1 MVILIMINIVSI
13 SLILVGCSIIVAF
26 IGLFFVFK
34 IWLVWKRLDKNLL
47 KTMVFLDENF
57 LLRNWVY
64 LLATGAFVTLR
75 RVIQFLEILGV
86 PIKSETG
93 TIIFDLMGLAV
104 ITLLVQLGYY
114 WYRLIYSSLPPSK

>member
-1 MVILIMINIVSI
+1 MVILIMTNIVSI

-57 LLRNWVY
+57 LVRNWVY
-64 LLATGAFVTLR
+64 LLATGAFIALR
-75 RVIQFLEILGV
+75 RVIQFLELLEL
-86 PIKSETG
+86 PIQSPAE

>member
-1 MVILIMINIVSI
+1 MTNIVSI
-13 SLILVGCSIIVAF
+13 ILVGCSIIVAF

-57 LLRNWVY
+57 LMRNWVY
-64 LLATGAFVTLR
+64 LLATGAFIALR
-75 RVIQFLEILGV
+75 RVIEFLEILGV
-86 PIKSETG
+86 LIKSETE

>member
-1 MVILIMINIVSI
+1 MVILIMTNVSI

-57 LLRNWVY
+57 LVRNWVY
-64 LLATGAFVTLR
+64 LLATGIFIALR
-75 RVIQFLEILGV
+75 RVIQFLEILEV
-86 PIKSETG
+86 PIKSEAE

>member
-1 MVILIMINIVSI
+1 MVILIMTNLVSI

-57 LLRNWVY
+57 LVRNWVY
-64 LLATGAFVTLR
+64 LLATGAFIALR
-75 RVIQFLEILGV
+75 RVIQFLELLEL
-86 PIKSETG
+86 PIQSPAE

>member
-1 MVILIMINIVSI
+1 MVILIMTNIVSI
-13 SLILVGCSIIVAF
+13 SLILVALSIIVAF

-57 LLRNWVY
+57 LMRNWVY
-64 LLATGAFVTLR
+64 LLATGAFIALR
-75 RVIQFLEILGV
+75 RVIEFLEILGV
-86 PIKSETG
+86 LIKSETE
-93 TIIFDLMGLAV
+93 TIIFDLIGLAV

>member
-1 MVILIMINIVSI
+1 MTNIVSI
-13 SLILVGCSIIVAF
+13 SLILVALSIIVAF

-57 LLRNWVY
+57 LMRNWVY
-64 LLATGAFVTLR
+64 LLATGAFIALR
-75 RVIQFLEILGV
+75 RVIEFLEILGV
-86 PIKSETG
+86 LIKSETE
-93 TIIFDLMGLAV
+93 TIIFDLIGLAV

>member
-1 MVILIMINIVSI
+1 MVILIMTNILSI
-13 SLILVGCSIIVAF
+13 VLVGCSIIVAF

-57 LLRNWVY
+57 LVRNWVY
-64 LLATGAFVTLR
+64 LLATGAFIALR
-75 RVIQFLEILGV
+75 RVIQFLEILEV
-86 PIKSETG
+86 PIKSEAE

-104 ITLLVQLGYY
+104 ISLLVQLGYY

>member
-1 MVILIMINIVSI
+1 MVILIMTNLVSI

-26 IGLFFVFK
+26 IGLFFVLK

-57 LLRNWVY
+57 LVRNWVY
-64 LLATGAFVTLR
+64 LLATGAFIALR
-75 RVIQFLEILGV
+75 RVIQFLELLEL
-86 PIKSETG
+86 PIQSPAE

>member
-1 MVILIMINIVSI
+1 MVILIMENIVSI
-13 SLILVGCSIIVAF
+13 ILVGCSIIVAF

-57 LLRNWVY
+57 LVRNWVY
-64 LLATGAFVTLR
+64 LLAAGTFIAVR
-75 RVIQFLEILGV
+75 RVIQFLGLLGF
-86 PIKSETG
+86 PIGGTAE

-114 WYRLIYSSLPPSK
+114 WYRLIYSSLPAPT

>member
-1 MVILIMINIVSI
+1 MVILIMTNLVNI

-57 LLRNWVY
+57 LVRNWVY
-64 LLATGAFVTLR
+64 LLATGAFIALR
-75 RVIQFLEILGV
+75 RVIQFLELLEL
-86 PIKSETG
+86 PIQSPAE

>member
-1 MVILIMINIVSI
+1 MVILIMTNIVSI

-57 LLRNWVY
+57 LVRNWVY

>member
-1 MVILIMINIVSI
+1 MTNIVSI

-34 IWLVWKRLDKNLL
+34 ICLVWKRLDKNLL

-57 LLRNWVY
+57 LVRNWVY
-64 LLATGAFVTLR
+64 LLATGAFIALR
-75 RVIQFLEILGV
+75 RVIQFLELLEL
-86 PIKSETG
+86 PIQSPAE

>member
-1 MVILIMINIVSI
+1 MVILIMTNIVSI

-57 LLRNWVY
+57 LVRNWVY
-64 LLATGAFVTLR
+64 LLATGAFIALR
-75 RVIQFLEILGV
+75 RVIQFLELLGL
-86 PIKSETG
+86 PIQSPAE

>member
-1 MVILIMINIVSI
+1 MVILIMTNILSI
-13 SLILVGCSIIVAF
+13 SLILVALSIIVAF

-57 LLRNWVY
+57 LMRNWVY
-64 LLATGAFVTLR
+64 LLATGAFIALR
-75 RVIQFLEILGV
+75 RVIEFLEILGV
-86 PIKSETG
+86 LIKSETE
-93 TIIFDLMGLAV
+93 TIIFDLIGLAV

>member
-1 MVILIMINIVSI
+1 MVILIMTNIVSI
-13 SLILVGCSIIVAF
+13 ILVGCSIIVAF

-57 LLRNWVY
+57 LVRNWVY
-64 LLATGAFVTLR
+64 LLATGAFIALR
-75 RVIQFLEILGV
+75 RVIQFLELLGL
-86 PIKSETG
+86 PIQSPAE